1 MLQTVWEGK
10 NTGHITRM
18 LNLAHAGNAEARE
31 ELLPLVYQELKMI
44 AAQQRRRQGK
54 PSDMLNTT
62 AVVNEAWLR
71 LQQHGQDYKNRY
83 HFLAVAAT
91 AMRQLLI
98 DEARKQLRN
107 KRGGGAAIQVT
118 LGEKLSV
125 EDQAVWM
132 VALDQALTRLG
143 DYNPRLQEVFQLRFF
158 VGLTEKETAKALNI
172 SESTVRRDWVKAK
185 AMLSVAL

>member
-10 NTGHITRM
+10 ETGHITRM
-18 LNLAHAGNAEARE
+18 INLAYAGDTDARE

-62 AVVNEAWLR
+62 AVVSEAWLR
-71 LQQHGQDYKNRY
+71 LQQHGQDYENRY

-98 DEARKQLRN
+98 DEARKQLRH
-107 KRGGGAAIQVT
+107 KRGDGLAIQVT
-118 LGEKLSV
+118 LGDKLSI
-125 EDQAVWM
+125 EDQAEWL

-143 DYNPRLQEVFQLRFF
+143 DFKPRLQDVFQLRFF
-158 VGLTEKETAKALNI
+158 VGLTVHETGKALKI
-172 SESTVRRDWVKAK
+172 SESTVRRDWAKAK
-185 AMLSVAL
+185 AMLSLAL

>member
-18 LNLAHAGNAEARE
+18 INLAYAGDAEAKE

-44 AAQQRRRQGK
+44 AAQQRKRQGK

-71 LQQHGQDYKNRY
+71 LQQYGQHYKNRY
-83 HFLAVAAT
+83 HFLAIAAT

-98 DEARKQLRN
+98 DEARKQLRY
-107 KRGGGAAIQVT
+107 KRGGGAAIQLT

-125 EDQAVWM
+125 EDQAEWM
-132 VALDQALTRLG
+132 VALDQALTQLG
-143 DYNPRLQEVFQLRFF
+143 NYKPRLQEVFQLRFF
-158 VGLTEKETAKALNI
+158 VGLTEKETAKALNV
-172 SESTVRRDWVKAK
+172 SESTVHRDWVKAK